1 MPIINLPKSVLLVC
15 LGNIC
20 RSPSAEAVLRQKASA
35 QGLKVVFDSAGTAN
49 YHTGSPPD
57 KRAIQVGQKL
67 GYDLSHLRVRQIAL
81 DDFYRFDVIFAM
93 DKNNLQDLQKLQKTA
108 ANQQPTAPLAT
119 LSLFDNFDDKAV
131 ADPYYGELSDFEQ
144 MYHHLQSVADR
155 LIYAWT
161 KELDT

>member
-1 MPIINLPKSVLLVC
+1 MPIINPPKSVLLVC

-35 QGLKVVFDSAGTAN
+35 QGLDVVFDSAGTAN

-67 GYDLSHLRVRQIAL
+67 GYELSHLRARQVAL

-108 ANQQPTAPLAT
+108 ATQQPTAPLAT

-131 ADPYYGELSDFEQ
+131 ADPYYGKLSDFEQ

-161 KELDT
+161 KEPNT